1 MTLLRPVEVGPG
13 EAGSLLGR
21 TSPLV
26 KLALAVGWLLG
37 LATTV
42 DPRPG
47 LILAAVALAAM
58 PILGAVPPARL
69 RRGLVPLAIAAGGL
83 GLTNLL
89 FAAANA
95 DPTAAE
101 LLRIGPLR
109 LTVDGASAALGLMTR
124 VVAVAAAG
132 AALTLTTS
140 ATRLADALVQQ
151 AGLSPRFAYG
161 ALAAYQAVPGLAAD
175 FATLRGARRLRGL
188 PAWYPRILVG
198 LLIRA
203 IRHADQL
210 ALAMDA
216 RGFGSGPRTT
226 YRPIRWR
233 VEDAV
238 VGIGGVVILLAV
250 LLATR

>member
-1 MTLLRPVEVGPG
+1 MSVLRPVELGTA
-13 EAGSLLGR
+13 EERSLLGR

-26 KLALAVGWLLG
+26 KLGVAVAWLVG

-47 LILAAVALAAM
+47 LFLATAALLAM
-58 PILGAVPPARL
+58 PLLGDVPGERL
-69 RRGLVPLAIAAGGL
+69 RRGLLPLAVAAAGIGL
-83 GLTNLL
+83 ANLL
-89 FAAANA
+89 FAAPNV
-95 DPTAAE
+95 DPAATE
-101 LLRIGPLR
+101 LARIGPLR
-109 LTVDGASAALGLMTR
+109 LTVEGASAALGLTAR
-124 VVAVAAAG
+124 VMAIAAAG
-132 AALTLTTS
+132 AAFTLTTS

-151 AGLSPRFAYG
+151 ARLSPRFAYG

-210 ALAMDA
+210 AVAMDA
-216 RGFGSGPRTT
+216 RAFGDGPRTT
-226 YRPIRWR
+226 YRPIRWHL
-233 VEDAV
+233 EDAA
-238 VGIGGVVILLAV
+238 VGAMGLFLLAV
-250 LLATR
+250 ALLGGR

>member
-1 MTLLRPVEVGPG
+1 MSLLRPVELGPG
-13 EAGSLLGR
+13 EERSLLGR

-26 KLALAVGWLLG
+26 KLGLATAWLLG

-47 LILAAVALAAM
+47 LVLATIALASI
-58 PILGAVPPARL
+58 PVLGRVPLARL
-69 RRGLVPLAIAAGGL
+69 RRGIVPLAIAAGGL

-95 DPTAAE
+95 DPAATE
-101 LLRIGPLR
+101 LARIGPLR
-109 LTVDGASAALGLMTR
+109 LTLEGGSAALGLVAR

-132 AALTLTTS
+132 AAFALTTS

-151 AGLSPRFAYG
+151 ARLSPRFAYG

-175 FATLRGARRLRGL
+175 FATIRGARRLRGL
-188 PAWYPRILVG
+188 PVWYPRILVG
-198 LLIRA
+198 LLVRA

-216 RGFGSGPRTT
+216 RGFGTGPRTT
-226 YRPIRWR
+226 YRPIAWGAPD
-233 VEDAV
+233 VV
-238 VGIGGVVILLAV
+238 VGIGGILIIAV
-250 LLATR
+250 TLIATR